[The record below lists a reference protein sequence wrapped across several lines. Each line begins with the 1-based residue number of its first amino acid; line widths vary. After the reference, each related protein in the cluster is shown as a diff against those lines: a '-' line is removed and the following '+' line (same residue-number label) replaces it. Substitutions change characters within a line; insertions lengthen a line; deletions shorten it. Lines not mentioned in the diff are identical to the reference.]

1 MHYTKA
7 VARRCSI
14 KKDALKNNVCFF
26 FNKALDRRPATLYLC
41 MYECIYVCIYGWI
54 PLTVKTGLCN
64 TVF

>member
-14 KKDALKNNVCFF
+14 EKDALKNNMCFF

-41 MYECIYVCIYGWI
+41 MYVCIYVCISNV
-54 PLTVKTGLCN
+54 LVL
-64 TVF
+64 VHDFDVEF

>member
-14 KKDALKNNVCFF
+14 KKDALKNNMCFF

-41 MYECIYVCIYGWI
+41 MYVCIYVCISI
-54 PLTVKTGLCN
+54 VLVL
-64 TVF
+64 VHDFDVEF

>member
-14 KKDALKNNVCFF
+14 KKDALKNNMCFF

-41 MYECIYVCIYGWI
+41 MYVCIYVCISNV
-54 PLTVKTGLCN
+54 LVL
-64 TVF
+64 VHDFDVEF

>member
-14 KKDALKNNVCFF
+14 KKDALKNNMCFF

-41 MYECIYVCIYGWI
+41 MYECIYVCISNV
-54 PLTVKTGLCN
+54 LVL
-64 TVF
+64 VHDFDVEF

>member
-14 KKDALKNNVCFF
+14 KKDALKNNMCFF

-41 MYECIYVCIYGWI
+41 MYAYIYVCISNV
-54 PLTVKTGLCN
+54 LVL
-64 TVF
+64 VHDFDVEF

>member
-14 KKDALKNNVCFF
+14 KKDAPKNNMCFF

-41 MYECIYVCIYGWI
+41 MYVCIYVCISNV
-54 PLTVKTGLCN
+54 LVL
-64 TVF
+64 VHDFDVEF

>member
-26 FNKALDRRPATLYLC
+26 FNKALDRRSATLYLC
-41 MYECIYVCIYGWI
+41 MYVCIYVCISNV
-54 PLTVKTGLCN
+54 LVL
-64 TVF
+64 VHDFDVEF